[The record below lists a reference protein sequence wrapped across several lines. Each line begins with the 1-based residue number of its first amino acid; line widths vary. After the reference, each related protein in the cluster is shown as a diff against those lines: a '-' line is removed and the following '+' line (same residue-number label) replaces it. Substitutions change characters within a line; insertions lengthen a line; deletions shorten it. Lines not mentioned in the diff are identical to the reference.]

1 MNLQVQT
8 HAPPPPEK
16 ANATT
21 INRALVF
28 MIISFKGKTLNN
40 PLITTVAAFL
50 NANYDDVNLIA
61 LNMTWKYFVMESSCR
76 D

>member
-8 HAPPPPEK
+8 RASPEK

-50 NANYDDVNLIA
+50 KANYDDVNLLA
-61 LNMTWKYFVMESSCR
+61 LNMTWKYFVMESCCR